1 LTDVPGPVILE
12 AKNVTKTFTTPDG
25 RSLPVLDGVSLTL
38 HEGEI
43 VALLGRS
50 GSGKSTF
57 LRCVAGLIAPSSGTV
72 TYRGQVLNGANPGVA
87 MVFQSFAL
95 MPWLTVQQNVELAM
109 EAREVPAPERHAK
122 ALHAIDLIGLD
133 GFESAY
139 PKELSGGMRQRVGFA
154 RALSVEPDALL
165 MDEPFSAL
173 DVLTAANL
181 RGELT
186 RLWEGHDFPV
196 KAVLIVT
203 HNIEEAVQLAD
214 RILVLAAN
222 PGRIR
227 AELTNKLPRPRSKHE
242 PGFEELVDT
251 VYGILTGREEAAV
264 EAVAAATAGSGAAG
278 SAPGAP
284 QLTPS
289 EVPLP
294 EVSAG
299 GLSGLLEILAAKGG
313 EDGLSDLASHLS
325 FEVDDLLPL
334 VDAAVLL
341 GLAEVHDADLTIT
354 DAGREFATADIDA
367 SKTLF
372 GKLASERV
380 PLIKAI
386 VSGLRATNDGTLREG
401 FFLDLLRRGFSA
413 DEARR
418 QLDIAIDWGRYGEL
432 FEYDKESGQLV
443 LGSDPAKVGVLVI
456 RAAGSAGGRRVGLR
470 GGAIRGGSLGSPP
483 RSGCRRT
490 RSLSGCAG
498 GRRRPRRR

>member
-1 LTDVPGPVILE
+1 LTTEPTGAVILE
-12 AKNVTKTFTTPDG
+12 ASRVTKNFTTPDG
-25 RSLPVLDGVSLTL
+25 RALPVLDGVSLTL
-38 HEGEI
+38 REGEI
-43 VALLGRS
+43 VALLGKS

-57 LRCVAGLIAPSSGTV
+57 LRCIAGLIAPTSGTV
-72 TYRGQVLNGANPGVA
+72 TYRGTPLNGANPGVA

-95 MPWLTVQQNVELAM
+95 LPWLTVQQNVELAM
-109 EAREVPAPERHAK
+109 EAREVAEAERRAK

-154 RALSVEPDALL
+154 RALSVDPDALL

-214 RILVLAAN
+214 RILVLSSN

-227 AELTNKLPRPRSKHE
+227 AELENKLPRPRDRHE
-242 PGFEELVDT
+242 SGFEQLVDT
-251 VYGILTGREEAAV
+251 VYGILTGREEAAAQ
-264 EAVAAATAGSGAAG
+264 AVATSSGPGAADG
-278 SAPGAP
+278 PMP
-284 QLTPS
+284 TPS
-289 EVPLP
+289 ELPLP
-294 EVSAG
+294 DVSAG
-299 GLSGLLEILAAKGG
+299 GLSGLLEILNARGG
-313 EDGLSDLASHLS
+313 RDGLAELANELT
-325 FEVDDLLPL
+325 FEVNDLLPL

-341 GLAEVHDADLTIT
+341 GLAQVHDADLEIT

-386 VSGLRATNDGTLREG
+386 VNGLRATKDGTLREG
-401 FFLDLLRRGFSA
+401 FFLDLLRRGFS
-413 DEARR
+413 DEEARR

-443 LGSDPAKVGVLVI
+443 LGSDPAKVGV
-456 RAAGSAGGRRVGLR
+456 
-470 GGAIRGGSLGSPP
+470 
-483 RSGCRRT
+483 
-490 RSLSGCAG
+490 
-498 GRRRPRRR
+498 

>member
-1 LTDVPGPVILE
+1 VLAVTTPGPVILE
-12 AKNVTKTFTTPDG
+12 AQGVTKAFTTPDG
-25 RSLPVLDGVSLTL
+25 RALPVLDGVSLTL
-38 HEGEI
+38 REGEI

-57 LRCVAGLIAPSSGTV
+57 LRCIAGLISPSAGTV
-72 TYRGQVLNGANPGVA
+72 TYRGELLNGANPGVA

-95 MPWLTVQQNVELAM
+95 LPWLTVQQNVELAM
-109 EAREVPAPERHAK
+109 EARNVPEAERHAK

-154 RALSVEPDALL
+154 RALSVDPDALL

-214 RILVLAAN
+214 RILVLSSN

-227 AELTNKLPRPRSKHE
+227 AELPVELPRPRDRHE
-242 PGFEELVDT
+242 PGFEALVDT
-251 VYGILTGREEAAV
+251 VYGILTGREEAA
-264 EAVAAATAGSGAAG
+264 EQAVA
-278 SAPGAP
+278 SAPGAAP
-284 QLTPS
+284 AFNPT

-299 GLSGLLEILAAKGG
+299 GLSGLLEILAALGG
-313 EDGLSDLASHLS
+313 RDGLAELADNLS

-341 GLAEVHDADLTIT
+341 GLAEVHGADLEIT
-354 DAGREFATADIDA
+354 DVGREFATADIDS
-367 SKTLF
+367 SKMLF
-372 GKLASERV
+372 GKQATERA
-380 PLIKAI
+380 PLIRAI
-386 VSGLRATNDGTLREG
+386 VNGLRATADGTLREG
-401 FFLDLLRRGFSA
+401 FFLDLLRRGFSE

-432 FEYDKESGQLV
+432 FEYDSESGQLV
-443 LGSDPAKVGVLVI
+443 LGSDPAKIGV
-456 RAAGSAGGRRVGLR
+456 
-470 GGAIRGGSLGSPP
+470 
-483 RSGCRRT
+483 
-490 RSLSGCAG
+490 
-498 GRRRPRRR
+498 

>member
-1 LTDVPGPVILE
+1 VTTEHMAPGAPTTAPARPGAVIIE
-12 AKNVTKTFTTPDG
+12 ADLVTKTFSTPDG
-25 RSLPVLDGVSLTL
+25 RALPVLDDVSFSL

-43 VALLGRS
+43 VALLGKS
-50 GSGKSTF
+50 GSGKSTL

-72 TYRGQVLNGANPGVA
+72 TYRGAPLNGANPGVA

-95 MPWLTVQQNVELAM
+95 LPWLTVQQNVELAM
-109 EAREVPAPERHAK
+109 QAREVPEEERRDK
-122 ALHAIDLIGLD
+122 ALRAIDLIGLD
-133 GFESAY
+133 GFESAF

-186 RLWEGHDFPV
+186 RLWDGHDFPV

-214 RILVLAAN
+214 RILVLSSN

-227 AELTNKLPRPRSKHE
+227 AELPVAIPRPRDRHD
-242 PGFEELVDT
+242 PGFEALVDT
-251 VYGILTGREEAAV
+251 VYGILTGREEAA
-264 EAVAAATAGSGAAG
+264 ERAAAEA
-278 SAPGAP
+278 APGAP
-284 QLTPS
+284 APTPADL
-289 EVPLP
+289 PLP

-299 GLSGLLEILAAKGG
+299 GLSGLLEILAARGG
-313 EDGLSDLASHLS
+313 EDGLAELADELS
-325 FEVDDLLPL
+325 FEIDDLLPL
-334 VDAAVLL
+334 VDAAVML
-341 GLAEVHDADLTIT
+341 GLAHVHEAQLQVTE
-354 DAGREFATADIDA
+354 AGRDFAAADIDT

-372 GKLASERV
+372 GELIAARA

-386 VSGLRATNDGTLREG
+386 LRALHATEDGSLREG

-413 DEARR
+413 GEARH

-432 FEYDKESGQLV
+432 FEYDAENGELILEPAGPAEPV
-443 LGSDPAKVGVLVI
+443 GS
-456 RAAGSAGGRRVGLR
+456 S
-470 GGAIRGGSLGSPP
+470 
-483 RSGCRRT
+483 
-490 RSLSGCAG
+490 
-498 GRRRPRRR
+498 

>member
-1 LTDVPGPVILE
+1 VTTERAAVQPSAAPAAATGPVILE
-12 AKNVTKTFTTPDG
+12 AEGVTKTFTTPDG
-25 RSLPVLDGVSLTL
+25 RALPVLDGVSFALC
-38 HEGEI
+38 EGEI
-43 VALLGRS
+43 VALLGKS
-50 GSGKSTF
+50 GSGKSTL
-57 LRCVAGLIAPSSGTV
+57 LRCVAGLIAPSAGTV
-72 TYRGQVLNGANPGVA
+72 TYRGAVLNGANPGVA

-95 MPWLTVQQNVELAM
+95 LPWLTVQQNVELAM
-109 EAREVPAPERHAK
+109 QARDVPEEVRRDK
-122 ALHAIDLIGLD
+122 ALRAIDLIGLD

-186 RLWEGHDFPV
+186 RLWEGHEFPV

-214 RILVLAAN
+214 RILVLSSN

-227 AELTNKLPRPRSKHE
+227 AELPVRLPRPRDRHE
-242 PGFEELVDT
+242 AGFEQLVDT
-251 VYGILTGREEAAV
+251 VYDILTGREEAA
-264 EAVAAATAGSGAAG
+264 ERAVVAEAAAT
-278 SAPGAP
+278 PVD
-284 QLTPS
+284 L
-289 EVPLP
+289 PLP

-299 GLSGLLEILAAKGG
+299 GLSGLLEILAARGG
-313 EDGLSDLASHLS
+313 EDGLAELADELS
-325 FEVDDLLPL
+325 FDVDDLLPL
-334 VDAAVLL
+334 VDAAEML
-341 GLAEVHDADLTIT
+341 GLAEVHGADLEIT

-367 SKTLF
+367 SKALF
-372 GKLASERV
+372 GELISARA

-386 VSGLRATNDGTLREG
+386 LRALQATTDGTLREG

-432 FEYDKESGQLV
+432 FEYDAEDGELV
-443 LGSDPAKVGVLVI
+443 LGSDPAKV
-456 RAAGSAGGRRVGLR
+456 R
-470 GGAIRGGSLGSPP
+470 
-483 RSGCRRT
+483 
-490 RSLSGCAG
+490 
-498 GRRRPRRR
+498 

>member
-1 LTDVPGPVILE
+1 MSAGPVILE
-12 AKNVTKTFTTPDG
+12 ARGVTKVFSTPDG
-25 RSLPVLDGVSLTL
+25 RALPVLDGVSLTL
-38 HEGEI
+38 REGEI

-57 LRCVAGLIAPSSGTV
+57 LRCIAGLIAPSAGTV
-72 TYRGQVLNGANPGVA
+72 SYRGSPLNGANPGVA

-95 MPWLTVQQNVELAM
+95 LPWLTVQQNVELAM
-109 EAREVPAPERHAK
+109 EAREVPLAARRER

-154 RALSVEPDALL
+154 RALAVEPDALL

-173 DVLTAANL
+173 DVLTAGNL
-181 RGELT
+181 RGELI
-186 RLWEGHDFPV
+186 RLWEGKEFPV

-214 RILVLAAN
+214 RILVLSSN

-227 AELTNKLPRPRSKHE
+227 AELPVSLPRPRDRHSPAVE
-242 PGFEELVDT
+242 ALVDT
-251 VYGILTGREEAAV
+251 VYDILTGREEAAAS
-264 EAVAAATAGSGAAG
+264 AVAAAAV
-278 SAPGAP
+278 SA
-284 QLTPS
+284 TPS

-299 GLSGLLEILAAKGG
+299 GLSGLLEILAARGG
-313 EDGLSDLASHLS
+313 SDGLAELADDLS

-341 GLAEVHDADLTIT
+341 GLAEVHGADLEIT
-354 DAGREFATADIDA
+354 DAGREFATADINS
-367 SKTLF
+367 SKMLF
-372 GKLASERV
+372 GKVAAERA

-386 VSGLRATNDGTLREG
+386 LNGLRATADGTLREG
-401 FFLDLLRRGFSA
+401 FFLDLLRRGFS
-413 DEARR
+413 DEAARR

-432 FEYDKESGQLV
+432 FEYDSESGQLV
-443 LGSDPAKVGVLVI
+443 LGADPGP
-456 RAAGSAGGRRVGLR
+456 GRGP
-470 GGAIRGGSLGSPP
+470 G
-483 RSGCRRT
+483 
-490 RSLSGCAG
+490 
-498 GRRRPRRR
+498 